1 MLPKI
6 AKANIAKIV
15 PQLRGTRN
23 PKPRLDS
30 TPMLDL
36 DTGIH
41 KRAAHPRPPA
51 AKRAL
56 SELEVRL
63 AYAVGISLFV
73 AAACLTPVTQ
83 TSWREIPGFI
93 VCYSV
98 TLIMVNLLV
107 AVLLIT
113 KSRNEHDHS
122 HMVLAA
128 AYLFAGFIIVP
139 HLASFPN
146 ALVPGYLLG
155 QPGSATWLWVFWHG
169 GFACLVI
176 LYALAARVTME
187 VPRLRLVFPG
197 VLLLVTCLAFVALRD
212 VPYLPVILTGNRYF
226 DGHTGFFIMAGV
238 FLSTVTALALVAA
251 RLRTRQAENLWLT
264 VGLIGATAD
273 IWLSLAGGQRFS
285 LGWYCGRLCG
295 LSTSAVLML
304 SLLYDVL
311 KTYGTVSAANDT
323 LDQLSL
329 TDALTRLG
337 NRRMFDI
344 TLENEWRRCR
354 RDKLPLSVVM
364 FDVDQF
370 KFYNDTYGHQAGDV
384 CLQKIAERLYEA
396 AARAGDV
403 AARYGGEEFALI
415 LPATDKAGSE
425 YLARLVRL
433 TVRNMGLPHIR
444 SEKQVITISA
454 GVATLVPSEQQ
465 EAAELVRL
473 ADLALYQA
481 KDSGRDTVM
490 SAD

>member
-1 MLPKI
+1 MLPK
-6 AKANIAKIV
+6 IAKIV

-23 PKPRLDS
+23 LKPRPDAAPMPDS
-30 TPMLDL
+30 HIDRNARSSHL
-36 DTGIH
+36 
-41 KRAAHPRPPA
+41 RQPA
-51 AKRAL
+51 AKRIL
-56 SELEVRL
+56 SQLEVRL
-63 AYAVGISLFV
+63 AYFVGFCLLLT
-73 AAACLTPVTQ
+73 AASLTPFTQ
-83 TSWREIPGFI
+83 TLWTEIPGFI

-128 AYLFAGFIIVP
+128 AYLYAGFIIVP
-139 HLASFPN
+139 HLAAFPN

-169 GFACLVI
+169 GFAVLVI
-176 LYALAARVTME
+176 LYALAARTTMKI
-187 VPRLRLVFPG
+187 PRLRLVFPG
-197 VLLLVTCLAFVALRD
+197 VLLLVTIVALVALRD
-212 VPYLPVILTGNRYF
+212 VPYLPIILTGNHYF
-226 DGHTGFFIMAGV
+226 DGHTGFFIMAAV
-238 FLSTVTALALVAA
+238 FLINVTALVMIGA
-251 RLRTRQAENLWLT
+251 RLRTRQAEDLWLT

-285 LGWYCGRLCG
+285 LGWYCGRICG
-295 LSTSAVLML
+295 LTTATVLML

-337 NRRMFDI
+337 NRRMFDL

-354 RDKLPLSVVM
+354 RDKLPLSVIM

-370 KFYNDTYGHQAGDV
+370 KSFNDTYGHQAGDV
-384 CLQKIAERLYEA
+384 CLQKIADRLYEA

-415 LPATDKAGSE
+415 LPATDQAGSE

-454 GVATLVPSEQQ
+454 GVATLVPSENY
-465 EAAELVRL
+465 EAAELVRR

-490 SAD
+490 SAS

>member
-1 MLPKI
+1 MLPK
-6 AKANIAKIV
+6 IAKIV
-15 PQLRGTRN
+15 PQLRGTRHAKQR
-23 PKPRLDS
+23 PD
-30 TPMLDL
+30 
-36 DTGIH
+36 
-41 KRAAHPRPPA
+41 AADPPQPLIAPLIRTLNQRPPA
-51 AKRAL
+51 AKRVL
-56 SELEVRL
+56 SEFEVRL
-63 AYAVGISLFV
+63 AYVIGFCLL
-73 AAACLTPVTQ
+73 AAAAALTPSTQ
-83 TSWREIPGFI
+83 AVWPEVPGFI
-93 VCYSV
+93 ICYSV
-98 TLIMVNLLV
+98 ILIMVNLLV
-107 AVLLIT
+107 AFLLIT
-113 KSRNEHDHS
+113 KSRNEHDPG
-122 HMVLAA
+122 HMLLAA

-169 GFACLVI
+169 GFAGLVV
-176 LYALAARVTME
+176 LYARSSRITMRPPPLRVI
-187 VPRLRLVFPG
+187 VPG
-197 VLLLVTCLAFVALRD
+197 VLLLVTCLAVIALREMRF
-212 VPYLPVILTGNRYF
+212 LPVILTGNHYF
-226 DGHTGFFIMAGV
+226 DGRTGFTIMAAV
-238 FLSTVTALALVAA
+238 FLINVAALVLVGA
-251 RLRTRQAENLWLT
+251 RLRSRRAEDLWLT

-285 LGWYCGRLCG
+285 LGWYCGRICG
-295 LSTSAVLML
+295 LTTSLVLLM

-311 KTYGTVSAANDT
+311 KTYGSVSAANDM

-329 TDALTRLG
+329 TDSLTRLG

-354 RDKLPLSVVM
+354 RDNLPLSVVM

-370 KFYNDTYGHQAGDV
+370 KSYNDTYGHQAGDL
-384 CLQKIAERLYEA
+384 CLQKIADRLYEA

-415 LPATDKAGSE
+415 LPATDKPGSE

-433 TVRNMGLPHIR
+433 TVRNMGLPHVR

-454 GVATLVPSEQQ
+454 GVATLVPSEKYDV
-465 EAAELVRL
+465 AELVRR

-490 SAD
+490 SAAD